1 MNDNLHPLF
10 QRILKGV
17 TIPSKNVTNNNND
30 KSNKKEKKNLDKK
43 TK

>member
-10 QRILKGV
+10 KWILKGI
-17 TIPSKNVTNNNND
+17 IPIPNKDVTNTNN
-30 KSNKKEKKNLDKK
+30 KSKKKEKKLDKK